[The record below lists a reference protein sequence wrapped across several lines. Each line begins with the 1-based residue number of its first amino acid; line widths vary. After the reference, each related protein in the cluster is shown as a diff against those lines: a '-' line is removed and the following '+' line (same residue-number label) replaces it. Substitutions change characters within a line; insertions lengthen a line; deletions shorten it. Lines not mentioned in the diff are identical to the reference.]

1 MMINNRGEGYINTGV
16 KIIISVVI
24 GALILGGIYLLF
36 AGNGGIVDRT
46 NEEIRELMH
55 YNESPTNIGVLNES
69 NLAKDL
75 AFTYDGRE
83 WYKANIPEYQ
93 ENATIDRTASHG
105 SVCVAIVRDAQ
116 NVYLISSADGGIN
129 WEQRV
134 SWSASEAKYTSVQWS
149 EQNQKWQASYS
160 NSFYC
165 QLYKSN
171 DGVKWEKDG
180 SPWVFN

>member
-75 AFTYDGRE
+75 ACGLPT
-83 WYKANIPEYQ
+83 KAEK
-93 ENATIDRTASHG
+93 ATLQKPFSISH
-105 SVCVAIVRDAQ
+105 S
-116 NVYLISSADGGIN
+116 
-129 WEQRV
+129 
-134 SWSASEAKYTSVQWS
+134 
-149 EQNQKWQASYS
+149 
-160 NSFYC
+160 
-165 QLYKSN
+165 
-171 DGVKWEKDG
+171 
-180 SPWVFN
+180 